1 MGVVQDRWADSR
13 SDVIDPRRC
22 QMFPSLIPYAAARCL
37 EPIRVAAVCRYLSC
51 GVHICEGPLVHAC
64 INLCTPSQ
72 RLRPFCELAVHDMTI
87 QQPWLDCLVPWVGKC
102 VLDSFCRP
110 LTIAHFPC
118 CIPALNTKLRLIVTK
133 KANNSAFPT
142 LSQLQAGSS
151 LASSQTCCYT
161 ISGLLSY
168 AVHQSLS
175 SDHHC

>member
-37 EPIRVAAVCRYLSC
+37 EPIRWPLYVATWRTYMRRTTC
-51 GVHICEGPLVHAC
+51 AC

-72 RLRPFCELAVHDMTI
+72 RLRPLCRLAVHDMAI
-87 QQPWLDCLVPWVGKC
+87 QQPWLDCLVPWVGKS
-102 VLDSFCRP
+102 VLDGFCPP
-110 LTIAHFPC
+110 LTIARP
-118 CIPALNTKLRLIVTK
+118 PDRVQVALNTKLRLIVTK
-133 KANNSAFPT
+133 EANNSAFLF
-142 LSQLQAGSS
+142 LSCRQGLHWPRFQP
-151 LASSQTCCYT
+151 CCYT
-161 ISGLLSY
+161 TSGLLSN